1 MNNNNNNNNNNNSNV
16 MDEIGVDTLYDVSR
30 WYFYSSKLPLIVS
43 KGGVNS
49 ADLDALGFF

>member
-1 MNNNNNNNNNNNSNV
+1 MNNNNNNNNNNSNV